1 MQYKYI
7 DLFSGC
13 GGLSL
18 GMHNASWRALFAVEK
33 NEDAF
38 KTLAFNLIEKDNH
51 FDWPEWLPQKNW
63 DINDIIEEYKDNL
76 ENLKGSIKLVA
87 GGPPCQGFSSAGKR
101 NEKDKRNSL
110 VDSYLKFIDL
120 VDPESIIFENV
131 KGFTVPFASKKKNKK
146 GKNYSDYIINQLKK
160 RAYNVEYRLIDFS
173 EFGVPQKRIRFILFA
188 SKNYDCNEF
197 FDILY
202 GNVETFLNNKNLIKK
217 PSLKDAIMDLEMKN
231 GTVICPDSKGFQA
244 GKYGRSKGKYQR
256 YCRAGFKK
264 SDIPNSHRFANH
276 RDETV
281 KRFKALIDLNLK
293 NKNLSKLLKNDYSVN
308 KNCICVLDGNLPS
321 PTLTTH
327 PDDHIHYSEPR
338 ILTVREYA
346 RIQSFPDYYIFKGKY
361 TTGGKL
367 RQTDVPRYTQIGNAI
382 PPLFAEQ
389 LGLALIELIKSK
401 EIE

>member
-33 NEDAF
+33 NKDAF
-38 KTLAFNLIEKDNH
+38 ETLSFNLIEKDNH
-51 FDWPEWLPQKNW
+51 FDWPEWLPQKNL
-63 DINDIIEEYKDNL
+63 DINDIIEEYKENL

-120 VDPESIIFENV
+120 VEPESIIFENV
-131 KGFTVPFASKKKNKK
+131 KGFTVPFTSKKKNKK
-146 GKNYSDYIINQLKK
+146 GKNYSDYIIKELKN
-160 RAYNVEYRLIDFS
+160 RAYNVEYRLVDFS

-188 SKNYDCNEF
+188 SKKYDCKKF

-202 GNVETFLNNKNLIKK
+202 GNVETFLKNKNLVKN

-231 GTVICPDSKGFQA
+231 GTVTCPDSKGFQA
-244 GKYGRSKGKYQR
+244 GIYGRSKGKYQR
-256 YCRAGFKK
+256 YCRVGFKK

-293 NKNLSKLLKNDYSVN
+293 NKNLSKLLKKEYLVN
-308 KNCICVLDGNLPS
+308 KNCICVLDGSLPS

>member
-1 MQYKYI
+1 MQYEYI

-18 GMHNASWRALFAVEK
+18 GMHRASWKALFAIEK

-38 KTLAFNLIEKDNH
+38 KTLSYNLIEKEKH
-51 FDWPEWLPQKNW
+51 FDWPEWLPQKNL
-63 DINDIIEEYKDNL
+63 DINDIIEKYRG
-76 ENLKGSIKLVA
+76 NLKELKGKVELVA

-101 NEKDKRNSL
+101 NEKDKRNTL

-120 VDPESIIFENV
+120 VEPKSIIFENV
-131 KGFTVPFASKKKNKK
+131 KGFTVPFASKNKK
-146 GKNYSDYIINQLKK
+146 GKKYSDYIIKKLKK
-160 RAYNVEYRLIDFS
+160 RGYNVEYRLIDFS

-188 SKNYDCNEF
+188 SKEYDCNEF
-197 FDILY
+197 FKILY
-202 GNVETFLNNKNLIKK
+202 GNVNGFLKNKDLKK
-217 PSLKDAIMDLEMKN
+217 NPSLKDAIMDLERKN
-231 GTVICPDSKGFQA
+231 GTVTCPDSKGFKS

-256 YCRAGFKK
+256 YCRIGCKK

-276 RDETV
+276 RDSTV
-281 KRFKALIDLNLK
+281 KRFQALINLDLK
-293 NKNLSKLLKNDYSVN
+293 NKNLSKLLKKEYSVN
-308 KNCICVLDGNLPS
+308 KNCICVLDGDLPS

-346 RIQSFPDYYIFKGKY
+346 RIQTFPDCYIFKGKY

-367 RQTDVPRYTQIGNAI
+367 RKIDVPRYTQIGNAI

-389 LGLALIELIKSK
+389 MGMALIELISIK
-401 EIE
+401 EKV